1 MFKKVVIVSL
11 LAAQLNCAAVM
22 PIKRDAEAKVILK
35 LAKPFLPEDPVIL
48 EAGAYNGTDTDEIA
62 QTWPKGIVH
71 AFEPQ
76 PEIFQQLRSNLKPR
90 TNVKVY
96 ELGLSDYVG
105 TATFYDSVHD
115 HQPDR
120 PFASGSLLQPKEHL
134 KLSPFVKFNRQFE
147 VPITTLPIW
156 AAQAGVTKIDFM
168 WLDLQG
174 LELVVLKAAIDLL
187 KTTRVV
193 YTEVEFV
200 EAYKGQHQYPAVK
213 AWLEAQGFVLY
224 AADFTAEQAARPN
237 YDRWYGNAMFVK
249 KELLK

>member
-1 MFKKVVIVSL
+1 MFKRAALTILFMAQPV
-11 LAAQLNCAAVM
+11 LAVL
-22 PIKRDAEAKVILK
+22 PIKRDAEAKIILK
-35 LAKPFLPEDPVIL
+35 LVKPFLPEDPVVL
-48 EAGAYNGTDTDEIA
+48 EAGAYDGTDTDEIA
-62 QTWPKGIVH
+62 QTWPNGIVH

-76 PEIFQQLRSNLKPR
+76 PEVFQRLKSNLKPR
-90 TNVKVY
+90 MNVKVY

-115 HQPDR
+115 YNPDQ

-147 VPITTLPIW
+147 VSITTLPFW
-156 AAQAGVTKIDFM
+156 AAQANVCNIDFM

-174 LELVVLKAAIDLL
+174 LELVVLKAATALL

-200 EAYKGQHQYPAVK
+200 EAYKGQHQYPEVK
-213 AWLEAQGFVLY
+213 SWLEEQGFVLY
-224 AADFTAEQAARPN
+224 AADFTEEQAAQPN
-237 YDRWYGNAMFVK
+237 CDVWYGNAMFVK